1 MTSETVRIHFLSN
14 VLTGCHL
21 EILLPRQ
28 RDAATSS
35 LSESLEFGL
44 SFDLMIQSQ

>member
-14 VLTGCHL
+14 VFTGCHL